1 MPLNTYEENRI
12 LSASPLG
19 LVRILYAAATRAVQN
34 ARKQLRAGNIAARSR
49 EITKAQEILLELA
62 ASVDPSKAPEVGE
75 RLLALYG
82 YMQARLIE
90 ANMEQ
95 NDGPLAEV
103 GSLLD
108 PLQEAWSQV
117 EEPELAHAG

>member
-1 MPLNTYEENRI
+1 
-12 LSASPLG
+12 
-19 LVRILYAAATRAVQN
+19 
-34 ARKQLRAGNIAARSR
+34 
-49 EITKAQEILLELA
+49 
-62 ASVDPSKAPEVGE
+62 
-75 RLLALYG
+75 
-82 YMQARLIE
+82 MQARLIE